1 MKIVTKLLSLCLALV
16 LFVTT
21 LIPSAAMASP
31 SLDQEQQVFLLSIL
45 SNAASSRKCQDTKG
59 CQEEL
64 QELLKTDITNYLN
77 TPSIQQDIGNWDL
90 VWGPVVYQVSLTKK
104 AANAMYVAQNGNQ
117 YVVAI
122 AGTNPISFYDW
133 LIEDGSVKRQVSWP
147 YGDIPPNLE
156 PKISQGTSIGLNN
169 LLQKMKS
176 SGQSLLEFLGET
188 VENSDDEIEIIFTG
202 HSLGGALSPT
212 LALAAFDQ
220 KSEWAGEKPFKI
232 SVYPSAGPTPGN
244 QDFSTYYDSEL
255 GNSTTRIWND
265 IDIVPHAW
273 NETMLSEIPSLYQ
286 PEIQPGWLVKGFV
299 GIAEGLAEYGNYT
312 QILPGMLGL
321 EGMVNPS
328 TPSLCKTPGSS
339 NSIFL
344 ADEELSQVIEELED
358 KILKDPEL
366 QRYLSN
372 GVENSSSLNFEQKQL
387 LKLFVSKFSTFMKQ
401 AGYQHTSEYAVLLDV
416 KDPYC
421 TMFAETQGELF
432 APPDSSE
439 FEALVLRLLKE
450 QPQLLKE

>member
-16 LFVTT
+16 LFMTT

-45 SNAASSRKCQDTKG
+45 SNAASSKPG
-59 CQEEL
+59 SQEEL
-64 QELLKTDITNYLN
+64 QELLKARVTEVLE
-77 TPSIQQDIGNWDL
+77 TPSIQEDIGNWDV
-90 VWGPVVYQVSLTKK
+90 VWGPVIYEVQTSKYAT
-104 AANAMYVAQNGNQ
+104 NAMYVAQNGNQ

-122 AGTNPISFYDW
+122 AGTNPSSLYDW
-133 LIEDGSVKRQVSWP
+133 FVEDGNVVKRVSWP
-147 YGDIPPNLE
+147 YGDIPASLK
-156 PKISQGTSIGLNN
+156 PKISKGTSIGLNY
-169 LLQKMKS
+169 LLQDMKS
-176 SGQSLLEFLGET
+176 SGKSVLEFLGET

-212 LALAAFDQ
+212 LALAALDR

-244 QDFSTYYDSEL
+244 RDFSTYYDSRL

-273 NETMLSEIPSLYQ
+273 NEKMLSKIPNLYQ
-286 PEIQPGWLVKGFV
+286 PEIQPDSIVFSFV
-299 GIAEGLAEYGNYT
+299 RIAKGLALFRKYT
-312 QILPGMLGL
+312 QILPATPGL
-321 EGMVNPS
+321 EGTVNPS
-328 TPSLCKTPGSS
+328 TPPLCKAPGSS
-339 NSIFL
+339 DSTSVV
-344 ADEELSQVIEELED
+344 DEELSQVIEELED

-366 QRYLSN
+366 QQYLSN
-372 GVENSSSLNFEQKQL
+372 GVENTSSLNLEQKQS
-387 LKLFVSKFSTFMKQ
+387 LKQLVSSFDTFMAQ
-401 AGYQHTSEYAVLLDV
+401 AIYQHTSEYAVLLNV

-421 TMFAETQGELF
+421 TIVADTQGELF
-432 APPDSSE
+432 APPDASE